1 MVSSLIHYLERGTC
15 PVDEFISMEC
25 SPEEAPLAMEKW
37 VENPGKVF
45 RVLVKFKNEEGK
57 IKSL

>member
-25 SPEEAPLAMEKW
+25 SPEEAPKAMERW
-37 VENPGKVF
+37 VEAPGKVF
-45 RVLVKFKNEEGK
+45 RILVKMKSEE
-57 IKSL
+57 